1 MEKVGTRAKKRR
13 EEQRTLLSDWL
24 FDFVVFS
31 LLTARN
37 ESTKKAAKAKVFL
50 RSFGQDGVLRFT
62 KCDVFLLA
70 HSTYGGVDK
79 IFNMRILLSA
89 LQKELT

>member
-1 MEKVGTRAKKRR
+1 MSKQRRLPKRK
-13 EEQRTLLSDWL
+13 S
-24 FDFVVFS
+24 
-31 LLTARN
+31 
-37 ESTKKAAKAKVFL
+37 
-50 RSFGQDGVLRFT
+50 SFGQDGVLRFT

-89 LQKELT
+89 LQKELI